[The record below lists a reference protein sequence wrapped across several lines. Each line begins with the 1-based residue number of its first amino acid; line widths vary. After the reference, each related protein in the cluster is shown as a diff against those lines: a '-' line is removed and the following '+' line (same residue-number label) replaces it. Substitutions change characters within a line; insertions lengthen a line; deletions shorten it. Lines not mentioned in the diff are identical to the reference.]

1 MAGVGQLGRRTDADI
16 ALATDD
22 LEALSLDWDPRDTV
36 VDMVRYL
43 LGSGYPRFERDHVR
57 RQWARLAIFTPNQL
71 IEAVNRGI
79 DRCWTQPS
87 EWWHH
92 GVIRQ
97 GCTWRRC
104 KTTEPDC
111 DLDRWIEYLAERGT
125 RRRAYTAA

>member
-1 MAGVGQLGRRTDADI
+1 MAGVGQKGRRTAVDI

-43 LGSGYPRFERDHVR
+43 LGTGYPRFERDAVR
-57 RQWARLAIFTPNQL
+57 RQWARLAIFTPAQL

-87 EWWHH
+87 EWWHF

-97 GCTWRRC
+97 GCTWRRRL
-104 KTTEPDC
+104 TTEEDC

-125 RRRAYTAA
+125 RRRAYSPA